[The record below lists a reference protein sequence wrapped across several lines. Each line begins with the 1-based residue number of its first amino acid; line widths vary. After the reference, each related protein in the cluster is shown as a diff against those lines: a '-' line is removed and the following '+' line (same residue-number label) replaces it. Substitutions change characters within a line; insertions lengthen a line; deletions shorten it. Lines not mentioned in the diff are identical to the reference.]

1 MKTSIAQDDCDRNDT
16 DVHIGQNFFTC
27 IEEQRKI
34 YYKDEAKT
42 NFTDSFSQISN
53 VNRPV

>member
-42 NFTDSFSQISN
+42 NFTDSFS
-53 VNRPV
+53 